1 MDANSPLG
9 RRPRVLTPRR
19 VITVEELATYLDKR
33 LYSPDLDEPQVREGC
48 HEAVRQGVATAVTRP
63 EHLVAASAVL
73 QGTGVGLVTALG
85 WHRCDDD
92 RLAVDAVQAEA
103 EELVEL
109 GATEVAYIVSSARIA
124 HDGGREV
131 ARHVARLVDTLAP
144 HGARARAILDTD
156 EMTEDEVS
164 RMCREMAEAG
174 VWMVQGGS
182 WRGRRAGLSQLEDI
196 RAALPPEVLVK
207 WTEPV
212 RSVSTLLLSVSMGI
226 ERFNGD
232 VDQLL
237 GDAER
242 AEWLAPL
249 TIPVAGVDY

>member
-1 MDANSPLG
+1 MDTSSHGG

-19 VITVEELATYLDKR
+19 VVSVAELATYLDKR
-33 LYSPDLDEPQVREGC
+33 LYSPDIDEQGVREGC
-48 HEAVRQGVATAVTRP
+48 HQAVRQGVATAVTRP
-63 EHLVAASAVL
+63 EHLRAASAVL
-73 QGTGVGLVTALG
+73 RGTGVGLVTALG
-85 WHRCDDD
+85 WHGCDDD
-92 RLAVDAVQAEA
+92 RLTVDAVQAEA
-103 EELVEL
+103 EELVGL
-109 GATEVAYIVSSARIA
+109 GATEVAYVVSSARIA
-124 HDGGREV
+124 PDGGREV
-131 ARHVARLVDTLAP
+131 ADHLARLVDTLAP

-164 RMCREMAEAG
+164 RMCREVAEAG

-196 RAALPPEVLVK
+196 RAALPSEVLVK

-212 RSVSTLLLSVSMGI
+212 RSVSSLLLSISMGI

-242 AEWLAPL
+242 AQWLAPL

>member
-1 MDANSPLG
+1 MDTNSQPS
-9 RRPRVLTPRR
+9 RRSRVSTPRR
-19 VITVEELATYLDKR
+19 VISVPELATYLDKR
-33 LYSPDLDEPQVREGC
+33 LYSPDLDEQGVREGC
-48 HEAVRQGVATAVTRP
+48 RQAVRQGVATAVTRP
-63 EHLVAASAVL
+63 EHLRAASAVL
-73 QGTGVGLVTALG
+73 DGTGVGLVTALG
-85 WHRCDDD
+85 WHGCDDD

-103 EELVEL
+103 EELVGL
-109 GATEVAYIVSSARIA
+109 GATEVAYVVTSARIA

-131 ARHVARLVDTLAP
+131 ADQLARLVDTLTR

-164 RMCREMAEAG
+164 RMCSEVAMAG

-182 WRGRRAGLSQLEDI
+182 WRGRRAGLSQVEDI
-196 RAALPPEVLVK
+196 RAALPSEVLVK

-242 AEWLAPL
+242 AQWLAPL